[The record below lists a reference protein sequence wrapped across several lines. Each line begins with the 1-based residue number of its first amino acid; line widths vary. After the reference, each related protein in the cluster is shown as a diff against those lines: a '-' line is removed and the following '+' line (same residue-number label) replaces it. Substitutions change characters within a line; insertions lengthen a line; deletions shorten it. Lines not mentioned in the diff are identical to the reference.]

1 MSKKQKIS
9 ALLMLVVLIVLGGFR
24 DIVFVNINEQ
34 IGFNDGL
41 VDSNSVLDSF
51 SFLKSYPTEKLL
63 NLKWALTVLFA
74 IAFFILSFIS
84 FKYILDDSQGARWM
98 SILYLAGVITS
109 GVMYIGGKVLGD
121 PLTGY
126 TLSRVIMGALQSPF
140 PLMLM
145 IPARMLVDR

>member
-1 MSKKQKIS
+1 MLI
-9 ALLMLVVLIVLGGFR
+9 ALILLGGFR

-41 VDSNSVLDSF
+41 VDSNRVLNSF
-51 SFLKSYPTEKLL
+51 SFLKSYSSAELL
-63 NLKWALTVLFA
+63 NLKWILTVLFA
-74 IAFFILSFIS
+74 LTFFLLSFIS
-84 FKYILDDSQGARWM
+84 FKVILLDSQGARWI
-98 SILYLAGVITS
+98 SILYVVGVITA
-109 GVMYIGGKVLGD
+109 GITFVGGRILGD

-145 IPARMLVDR
+145 IPARMLAVR